1 MTLAL
6 SLTGLDASNPIPG
19 IYAEVRFAQGQSS
32 GDFSAK
38 KVLIIGPKTSAGSI
52 TVDTQ
57 VVGPLNDEADAIAY
71 CGTGSI
77 AHQAAARFM
86 SLNKSAQVYVIC
98 PTAATGTAA
107 VEIITYTTTAAAAG
121 VARVVLF
128 GRTVEASVASGDTVT
143 TIAAAVAAAINN
155 QTDLPVTATS
165 ALGVVTVTARVAGV
179 EYLSGRIRCQM
190 IGTGITTTVAPTADI
205 QFGSSGVGAAAL
217 GAGTISYTTALATI
231 AGTDYD
237 YIVPCVQLDAPLDA
251 LMAQVNTLAEPSTG
265 FRQKVIVGTCL
276 TPSAATTLAASQN
289 HARERICNSEENPEP
304 CWLVGATVA
313 AVMSKN
319 EVSDP
324 AYNFDSFGTKSGQA
338 FPLQRPY
345 NDSAIPTTTE
355 IKSMLN
361 NGVTA
366 IGVSQGGQPYIVRSV
381 TSYHKNGSNFDY
393 RVRDS
398 SVVTVAD
405 AHTDNL
411 VASLASSPWTKITTD
426 PSNPSKQPRAEF
438 ATPNRVKA
446 AVESEVNS
454 SVDRGWLDPGK
465 LADMIDAIQCGA
477 DPTVTSRM
485 NISNPVYSAVMLHQ
499 HALLVKES
507 SAAA

>member
-19 IYAEVRFAQGQSS
+19 IYAEIRFAQGQSS

-38 KVLIIGPKTSAGSI
+38 KVLFIAPKTSDGSI

-57 VVGPLNDEADAIAY
+57 VVGPLNGEDDAATY
-71 CGTGSI
+71 CGARSI
-77 AHQAAARFM
+77 ARHAVGRFM
-86 SLNKSAQVYVIC
+86 SLNKSAQVYVVC

-107 VEIITYTTTAAAAG
+107 VEVVTYTTTATANG
-121 VARVVLF
+121 VARLILA
-128 GRTVEASVASGDTVT
+128 GRTIESAIVSGDTVT
-143 TIAAAVAAAINN
+143 TIAAAMAVAINN
-155 QTDLPVTATS
+155 HTDLPFSATS
-165 ALGVVTVTARVAGV
+165 ALGVVTITASVAGA
-179 EYLSGRIRCQM
+179 EFLSGRIRAQ
-190 IGTGITTTVAPTADI
+190 IVGTGVGTTVSPTTDI

-231 AGTDYD
+231 AGSDYD
-237 YIVPCVQLDAPLDA
+237 YIVPCVQADAPLDA
-251 LMAQVNTLAEPSTG
+251 LLTQVNTLAEPSTG
-265 FRQKVIVGTCL
+265 FRQKVIVGACL
-276 TPSAATTLAASQN
+276 TPSAATTLAATQN
-289 HARERICNSEENPEP
+289 QARERLVNSEENPEP

-324 AYNFDSFGTKSGQA
+324 AFNFDGYGSKTGQP

-361 NGVTA
+361 NGVTPIA
-366 IGVSQGGQPYIVRSV
+366 VNQAGQPYVVRSV
-381 TSYHKNGSNFDY
+381 TTYHKNGSNFDY

-398 SVVTVAD
+398 SVVTIAD

-411 VASLASSPWTKITTD
+411 VASLAAAPFTKITSD
-426 PSNPSKQPRAEF
+426 PTNPSKQPDKVF
-438 ATPNRVKA
+438 ATPARVKTI
-446 AVESEVNS
+446 VEQQIARSLDS
-454 SVDRGWLDPGK
+454 GWLDPAK
-465 LADMIDAIQCGA
+465 ETAMIDAIQCGA
-477 DPTVTSRM
+477 DPVVASRM
-485 NISNPVYSAVMLHQ
+485 NISNPIYGAVMLHQ

-507 SAAA
+507 SAAT

>member
-1 MTLAL
+1 
-6 SLTGLDASNPIPG
+6 
-19 IYAEVRFAQGQSS
+19 
-32 GDFSAK
+32 
-38 KVLIIGPKTSAGSI
+38 
-52 TVDTQ
+52 
-57 VVGPLNDEADAIAY
+57 
-71 CGTGSI
+71 
-77 AHQAAARFM
+77 M

-107 VEIITYTTTAAAAG
+107 VEVITYVTSAAAAG
-121 VARVVLF
+121 VARVVLA
-128 GRTVEASVASGDTVT
+128 GRTIEASVASGDSVTV
-143 TIAAAVAAAINN
+143 IAAAVAAAINN

-165 ALGVVTVTARVAGV
+165 ALGVVTCTARVMGS
-179 EYLSGRIRCQM
+179 EFLSLRIRAQM
-190 IGTGITTTVAPTADI
+190 IGTGITTTVSPTSDI
-205 QFGSSGVGAAAL
+205 QFGSSGVGAAVV
-217 GAGTISYTTALATI
+217 GAGAISYTAALATI

-265 FRQKVIVGTCL
+265 FRQKVVVGTCL
-276 TPSAATTLAASQN
+276 TPSAATTLALSQN
-289 HARERICNSEENPEP
+289 QARERICNSEENPEP
-304 CWLVGATVA
+304 CWLVGATCA

-324 AYNFDSFGTKSGQA
+324 AFNFDSFGTKTGQA

-361 NGVTA
+361 NGITA

-381 TSYHKNGSNFDY
+381 TSYHKNGANFDY

-426 PSNPSKQPRAEF
+426 PANPSKQPRAEF

-465 LADMIDAIQCGA
+465 LDTMIAAIQCGA

-485 NISNPVYSAVMLHQ
+485 NISNPIYSAVMLHQ

-507 SAAA
+507 SASA

>member
-38 KVLIIGPKTSAGSI
+38 KVLIMGPKTSAGSI

-86 SLNKSAQVYVIC
+86 ALNKSAQVYVVC

-107 VEIITYTTTAAAAG
+107 VEVITYTTTATGAG
-121 VARVVLF
+121 VARVILG
-128 GRTVEASVASGDTVT
+128 GRTIEAPVATGDTVT

-165 ALGVVTVTARVAGV
+165 ALGVVTITARVAGS
-179 EYLSGRIRCQM
+179 EYLSLRIRCQM
-190 IGTGITTTVAPTADI
+190 VGTGVGTTVSPTSDI
-205 QFGSSGVGAAAL
+205 QFGSSGVGAATL
-217 GAGTISYTTALATI
+217 GAGAISYTSALATI
-231 AGTDYD
+231 AGMDFD

-251 LMAQVNTLAEPSTG
+251 LMTQVNTLAEPSTG

-289 HARERICNSEENPEP
+289 HARERIVNSEENPEP

-324 AYNFDSFGTKSGQA
+324 AYNFDGYGSKTGQP

-355 IKSMLN
+355 LKSMLN
-361 NGVTA
+361 NGVTPIA
-366 IGVSQGGQPYIVRSV
+366 VNQAGQPYIVRSV

-405 AHTDNL
+405 AHTDAV
-411 VASLASSPWTKITTD
+411 VASLAAAPWTKITTD
-426 PSNPSKQPRAEF
+426 PANPSKQPPAEF
-438 ATPNRVKA
+438 ATPARVKSLI
-446 AVESEVNS
+446 EQRISDH
-454 SVDRGWLDPGK
+454 VDAGWLDPGQK
-465 LADMIDAIQCGA
+465 DTMLDAIQCGA
-477 DPTVTSRM
+477 DPVVTSRM
-485 NISNPVYSAVMLHQ
+485 NISNPVYSAVLLHQ